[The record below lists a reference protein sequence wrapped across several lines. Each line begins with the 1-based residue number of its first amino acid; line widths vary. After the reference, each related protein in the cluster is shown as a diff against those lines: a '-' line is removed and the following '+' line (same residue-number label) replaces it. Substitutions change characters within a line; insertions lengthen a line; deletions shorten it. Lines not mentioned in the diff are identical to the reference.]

1 MEYVETLG
9 DGLNKPRQHSF
20 IFKLSL
26 GNKLTY
32 TQTHNKGLQMKA
44 TLFTA
49 FVLTHLIYTP
59 HLFTKLS
66 KVTCIQ

>member
-1 MEYVETLG
+1 MSVQVKTKILYQSTNLKSVTETLG
-9 DGLNKPRQHSF
+9 DSLNKPRQHSF

-49 FVLTHLIYTP
+49 FVLTT
-59 HLFTKLS
+59 
-66 KVTCIQ
+66 